1 MWNCEGTEAI
11 NPVSKII
18 IKLNMGLGFDVMAY
32 DNDFPFIKADD
43 TLDTYLAKYDINK
56 WEISKELEPRLGD
69 TIIIAYKNRTTGLL
83 LGEAGVNAG
92 TIINNKLQVPLM
104 RGGMSSLQGLV
115 TMAEILQAGYCL
127 EYIVRAKGFD
137 SFKAIESSRE
147 LVRALRPQ

>member
-1 MWNCEGTEAI
+1 MWECEGTEEVNA
-11 NPVSKII
+11 VSGLIV
-18 IKLNMGLGFDVMAY
+18 KLNNGIGFDVLSY
-32 DNDFPFIKADD
+32 DKNFPFIKADD